1 MRAPYSTKNLIIS
14 ITLVVISA
22 IALTFIEPYEPLF
35 TIVGGIYLLFIILFT
50 IKFIRFLADYQKQQ
64 KLAQLQLLQS
74 QIMPHFLFNTLNLI
88 YGNQESNPDKSK
100 ETILLL
106 SDLLRVGLYEA
117 KKNKYSL
124 KEEISF
130 IGNYI
135 KLYQHRYPDMKP
147 VSFNINIDKNDARI
161 VPLILF
167 PLVENAFKH
176 GLERDVANTNISVC
190 ITLRNNELQFSI
202 NNDFKP
208 YPTPSQSGIGLSNL
222 KERLNITYKNNF
234 KVEINE
240 DDSIYKSTLTLNLS

>member
-1 MRAPYSTKNLIIS
+1 
-14 ITLVVISA
+14 VVISA

-106 SDLLRVGLYEA
+106 SDLLRVGLYET

-130 IGNYI
+130 IENYI
-135 KLYQHRYPDMKP
+135 KLYQHRYPDMKT
-147 VSFNINIDKNDARI
+147 VSFNINID
-161 VPLILF
+161 
-167 PLVENAFKH
+167 
-176 GLERDVANTNISVC
+176 
-190 ITLRNNELQFSI
+190 
-202 NNDFKP
+202 
-208 YPTPSQSGIGLSNL
+208 
-222 KERLNITYKNNF
+222 
-234 KVEINE
+234 
-240 DDSIYKSTLTLNLS
+240 

>member
-1 MRAPYSTKNLIIS
+1 MLA
-14 ITLVVISA
+14 ITALVISA
-22 IALTFIEPYEPLF
+22 IALSFVEPYEPLF
-35 TIVGGIYLLFIILFT
+35 TILGSIYFLFMILFT
-50 IKFIRFLADYQKQQ
+50 VKFFRILKDYQRQQ
-64 KLAQLQLLQS
+64 RLAQLQLLQS

-106 SDLLRVGLYEA
+106 SDLLRVGLYET

-130 IGNYI
+130 IENYI

-147 VSFNINIDKNDARI
+147 VSFNIDIDNDNALI

-176 GLERDVANTNISVC
+176 GLERNVINTNISVC

-234 KVEINE
+234 KIEINE
-240 DDSIYKSTLTLNLS
+240 DASTYKSTLMLNLL